1 MHIPDQFC
9 TPVCDKT
16 VSDALV
22 DLAYDIH
29 FSLEQ
34 QVIDLIDASLYR
46 VFHGYYNIL
55 YFVILSSV
63 KYILK
68 GLEWQRC
75 GVGEILQSRHFTIS
89 SSLTLKGNLRCH
101 VVIVAHGISAAHKA
115 QGIEHSILF
124 FCKGKVHCRVEK
136 ADDSTPYDVT
146 CMKYGA
152 PVTTPSV
159 PISAASNPC

>member
-101 VVIVAHGISAAHKA
+101 VVIVAIITIS
-115 QGIEHSILF
+115 S
-124 FCKGKVHCRVEK
+124 
-136 ADDSTPYDVT
+136 ST
-146 CMKYGA
+146 
-152 PVTTPSV
+152 TTTLYLPALC
-159 PISAASNPC
+159 ISRNVSLP

>member
-75 GVGEILQSRHFTIS
+75 GVG
-89 SSLTLKGNLRCH
+89 GNTAESPFHHKLL
-101 VVIVAHGISAAHKA
+101 AHLER
-115 QGIEHSILF
+115 Q
-124 FCKGKVHCRVEK
+124 
-136 ADDSTPYDVT
+136 
-146 CMKYGA
+146 
-152 PVTTPSV
+152 PSV
-159 PISAASNPC
+159 P

>member
-1 MHIPDQFC
+1 MLLLLLLLLIVVLLLHSTCLLCVSGGMFPCHSLVSACVLQMHRTQHILC
-9 TPVCDKT
+9 
-16 VSDALV
+16 
-22 DLAYDIH
+22 
-29 FSLEQ
+29 
-34 QVIDLIDASLYR
+34 
-46 VFHGYYNIL
+46 VFIG
-55 YFVILSSV
+55 
-63 KYILK
+63 
-68 GLEWQRC
+68 
-75 GVGEILQSRHFTIS
+75 
-89 SSLTLKGNLRCH
+89 
-101 VVIVAHGISAAHKA
+101 AHGISAAHKA

>member
-1 MHIPDQFC
+1 MHTPDRFC

-16 VSDALV
+16 VFDALV

-34 QVIDLIDASLYR
+34 EVVDLIDASLYR

-55 YFVILSSV
+55 YFAVLSSV

-68 GLEWQRC
+68 GLEWQRF

-101 VVIVAHGISAAHKA
+101 VVIVVLLLLIVVLLLLL
-115 QGIEHSILF
+115 HS
-124 FCKGKVHCRVEK
+124 
-136 ADDSTPYDVT
+136 T
-146 CMKYGA
+146 CLLCVSGG
-152 PVTTPSV
+152 TF
-159 PISAASNPC
+159 PC